1 MRMYKSGPSYAFDD
15 VLLVPNKK
23 SEGLSR
29 LSVDLS
35 TNIGPLKLRV
45 PIISSPMDT
54 VTEVEMARE
63 IHRLGGMGIIHRFQT
78 AEDQAGM
85 MMELL
90 HYGTPDRPPYLVPA
104 IGVTRDEMERARYL
118 YKTFGNQIDMFSIDV
133 ANGYHILMEDAVKY
147 IQDMTGGE
155 IPIMAGNVAT
165 SEGFIFL
172 AELGVSAIRV
182 GIGGGSICKTRIQ
195 TGFGMPTLASVD
207 DCARAARETGVSM
220 IADGG
225 IKYPMDIVKSIAAG
239 ANAVM
244 CGGIL
249 AGTKEA
255 PGELIYTNDGKAWK
269 KYRGMASKEVQD
281 EKKGGMKKGTCAEGV
296 STLTPYKGSLER
308 VVDEFAG
315 GLRSALTYNNSTTL
329 SELQDTAEFIVITG
343 SGLSESHAYGTVQR

>member
-1 MRMYKSGPSYAFDD
+1 MRLYKQSECWAFDD

-29 LSVDLS
+29 LDVDLS
-35 TNIGPLKLRV
+35 TKIGSLDLRI

-54 VTEVEMARE
+54 VTESDMVRE
-63 IHRLGGMGIIHRFQT
+63 ISRLGGMGVLHRFQT
-78 AEDQAGM
+78 PKEQANM
-85 MMELL
+85 IRVNLL
-90 HYGTPDRPPYLVPA
+90 PPNQSSLVVPA
-104 IGVTRDEMERARYL
+104 IGVTKVEMERAEYL
-118 YKTFGNQIDMFSIDV
+118 YKTYGNQIDMFSIDV
-133 ANGYHILMEDAVKY
+133 ANGYHILMADAVKY
-147 IQDMTGGE
+147 IQDMTGGDV
-155 IPIMAGNVAT
+155 PIMAGNVAT
-165 SEGFIFL
+165 SGGFYFL

-207 DCARAARETGVSM
+207 DCAKAARETGVSM

-269 KYRGMASKEVQD
+269 KYRGMASAEVQN

-308 VVDEFAG
+308 VVDEFTG
-315 GLRSALTYNNSTTL
+315 GLRSALTYNNSRNL
-329 SELQDTAEFIVITG
+329 SELQETAEFIIITG
-343 SGLSESHAYGTVQR
+343 SGLSESHAYGTVKR